1 MEYLMNTYARLPISL
16 VRGKGC
22 WVWDNTGRAYLDLVA
37 GIAVVNLGHCH
48 PEVVKAL
55 KNQAGL
61 LFHCSNLYR
70 IPVQEALAEKLVENS
85 FPGKVFF
92 CNSGAEANE
101 GAIKLIRR
109 ACNVKGKRG
118 STIITFKGSFHGRTL
133 ATVAATGQD
142 KFKQG
147 YDPIPEGFKSVA
159 YGDIDALKDAI
170 DKSVGA
176 VMLEPIQGESGINAP
191 PPGFLH
197 KVRALCDKH
206 GLIMALDEVQ
216 TGLCRTG
223 RMFAYMHEDIT
234 PDIMTLA
241 KALANGFPAGAII
254 AKPEVAGAFEPG
266 SHASTFGGNPLAMAA
281 GLATITTMRGKD
293 MAGKSMTR
301 GVYFRKRLSELKAQ
315 HPSIKDIR
323 GKGLMIGVEFEPAVG
338 FLTKAGL
345 EKGILLNVIKDH
357 VLRLVPPLTI
367 SIKEID
373 QAVDILDIMMKE
385 NGL

>member
-1 MEYLMNTYARLPISL
+1 MDHVMNTYNRLPVSI
-16 VRGKGC
+16 VKGKGC
-22 WVWDNTGRAYLDLVA
+22 WVWDDTGKAYLDLVA
-37 GIAVVNLGHCH
+37 GIAVANLGHCH
-48 PEVVKAL
+48 PEVVRAL
-55 KNQAGL
+55 KAQAGL

-70 IPVQEALAEKLVENS
+70 IPAQETLAKLLVENS

-109 ACNVKGKRG
+109 ACNAKGKRG

-142 KFKQG
+142 KFKLG

-159 YGDIDALKDAI
+159 YGDIDALKEAI

-191 PPGFLH
+191 PPGFLQ
-197 KVRALCDKH
+197 KVRKLCDKH

-223 RMFAYMHEDIT
+223 RMFAYMHEDVT
-234 PDIMTLA
+234 PDIMTMA

-254 AKPEVAGAFEPG
+254 ARPEIASAFEPG

-281 GLATITTMRGKD
+281 GIATITTMRAKD
-293 MAGKSMTR
+293 LAGKSMTR
-301 GVYFRKRLSELKAQ
+301 GVYFRKRLNELKAQ
-315 HPSIKDIR
+315 HPGIKDIR

-338 FLTKAGL
+338 FLAAAGL
-345 EKGILLNVIKDH
+345 EKGLLLNVIKDH

-367 SIKEID
+367 SIREID
-373 QAVDILDIMMKE
+373 MAVEILDTMLKE
-385 NGL
+385 KGL

>member
-1 MEYLMNTYARLPISL
+1 MEYLMDTYNRLPVSL
-16 VRGKGC
+16 VKGKGC
-22 WVWDNTGRAYLDLVA
+22 WVWDDTGKAYLDLVA

-48 PEVVKAL
+48 PEVVRAL
-55 KNQAGL
+55 KYQAGQ
-61 LFHCSNLYR
+61 LFHCSNLFC
-70 IPVQEALAEKLVENS
+70 IPAQETLAELLVENS
-85 FPGKVFF
+85 FSGKVFF

-109 ACNVKGKRG
+109 ACNANGKRG

-142 KFKQG
+142 KFKLG

-159 YGDIDALKDAI
+159 YGDIDALKEAI
-170 DKSVGA
+170 DQSVGA

-191 PPGFLH
+191 PPGFLQQ
-197 KVRALCDKH
+197 VRALCDAH

-223 RMFAYMHEDIT
+223 RMFAYMHEGIT
-234 PDIMTLA
+234 PDIMTMA

-254 AKPEVAGAFEPG
+254 ARPEIASVFEPG

-281 GLATITTMRGKD
+281 GIATITTMRAKD
-293 MAGKSMTR
+293 MAGKSLSR
-301 GVYFRKRLSELKAQ
+301 GAHFSKRLNELKAV
-315 HPSIKDIR
+315 HPGIRDIR

-338 FLTKAGL
+338 FLAKTGL
-345 EKGILLNVIKDH
+345 EKGLLLNVIKDH

-373 QAVDILDIMMKE
+373 MAVEILDAMLKE
-385 NGL
+385 KGL

>member
-1 MEYLMNTYARLPISL
+1 MEYLMNTYARLPLSL
-16 VRGKGC
+16 VKGKGC
-22 WVWDNTGRAYLDLVA
+22 WVWDDTGKAYLDLVA
-37 GIAVVNLGHCH
+37 GIAVANLGHCH

-55 KNQAGL
+55 KAQAGQ

-70 IPVQEALAEKLVENS
+70 IPAQETLAKLLVENS

-109 ACNVKGKRG
+109 ACNAKGKRG

-142 KFKQG
+142 KFKLG

-159 YGDIDALKDAI
+159 YGDIAAIEEAI

-197 KVRALCDKH
+197 KVRTLCDRH

-234 PDIMTLA
+234 PDIMTMA

-254 AKPEVAGAFEPG
+254 ARPEIALAFEPG

-281 GLATITTMRGKD
+281 GIATITTMRAKD

-301 GVYFRKRLSELKAQ
+301 GVYFRKRMNELKAL

-338 FLTKAGL
+338 FLTALGL
-345 EKGILLNVIKDH
+345 EKGILLNIIKDH

-367 SIKEID
+367 SIREID
-373 QAVDILDIMMKE
+373 QAVEILDLMLKE
-385 NGL
+385 KGL

>member
-1 MEYLMNTYARLPISL
+1 MEYLMNTYARLPVSL
-16 VRGKGC
+16 VKGKGC
-22 WVWDNTGRAYLDLVA
+22 WVWDDTGKAYLDLVA
-37 GIAVVNLGHCH
+37 GIAVTNLGHCH

-55 KNQAGL
+55 KYQAGQ

-70 IPVQEALAEKLVENS
+70 IPAQENLARLLVENS

-109 ACNVKGKRG
+109 ACNAKGKRG

-142 KFKQG
+142 KFKLG

-159 YGDIDALKDAI
+159 YGDIDALKEAI

-191 PPGFLH
+191 PPGYLQ
-197 KVRALCDKH
+197 KVRSLCDKH

-223 RMFAYMHEDIT
+223 RMFAYMHEEVT
-234 PDIMTLA
+234 PDIMTMA

-254 AKPEVAGAFEPG
+254 ARPEIALAFEPG

-281 GLATITTMRGKD
+281 GIATITTLRAKD

-301 GVYFRKRLSELKAQ
+301 GVYFRKRLSELKAL
-315 HPSIKDIR
+315 HPGIKDIR

-338 FLTKAGL
+338 FLTKTGL
-345 EKGILLNVIKDH
+345 EKGLLLNVIKDH

-373 QAVDILDIMMKE
+373 QAVETIDMLLKE
-385 NGL
+385 KGL

>member
-223 RMFAYMHEDIT
+223 RMFVYMHEDIT